1 MSGRSLLAGG
11 ILITLVLAL
20 LMTGCAKKTPV
31 VEESMGGP
39 QPVTDTGES
48 ERERQA
54 RLQREAELAERE
66 RRLMEE
72 SMRRRAAEQQRAG
85 AMSREDFVNR
95 DVLFAF
101 DSSVLSSEA
110 KTLLEQKATWLSEN
124 PQVTAQIEGHCDER
138 GTTDYNLALG
148 DRRAFAAK
156 QYLTTLGVPSSR
168 LTTISYGEERPLDSG
183 HNEAAWARNRR
194 AHFVITSR

>member
-1 MSGRSLLAGG
+1 MSSRSLLAGG
-11 ILITLVLAL
+11 ALITLVLAL

-31 VEESMGGP
+31 VEESMGP
-39 QPVTDTGES
+39 QPVSDAGES
-48 ERERQA
+48 ERDRQA

-101 DSSVLSSEA
+101 DSFVLSSEG
-110 KTLLEQKATWLSEN
+110 KTLLEQKAAWLSEN
-124 PQVTAQIEGHCDER
+124 PQVAAQIEGHCDER
-138 GTTDYNLALG
+138 GTTAYNLALG
-148 DRRAFAAK
+148 DRRAFSTK
-156 QYLTTLGVPSSR
+156 QYLTTLGVASPR
-168 LTTISYGEERPLDSG
+168 LTTISYGEERPLDPG

>member
-1 MSGRSLLAGG
+1 MSSRSLLAGSA
-11 ILITLVLAL
+11 LITLVLAL
-20 LMTGCAKKTPV
+20 LMTGCSKKTPV
-31 VEESMGGP
+31 VEESMGP
-39 QPVTDTGES
+39 QPVSDAGES
-48 ERERQA
+48 ERDRQA

-101 DSSVLSSEA
+101 DSSALSSEA
-110 KTLLEQKATWLSEN
+110 KTTLEQKGTWLSEN

-138 GTTDYNLALG
+138 GTTAYNLALG
-148 DRRAFAAK
+148 DRRAFTAK
-156 QYLTTLGVPSSR
+156 QYLTTLGVASPR
-168 LTTISYGEERPLDSG
+168 LTTISYGEERPLDPG

>member
-11 ILITLVLAL
+11 ALIALVSAL

-31 VEESMGGP
+31 VEESMGAP
-39 QPVTDTGES
+39 QPVSEAES

-85 AMSREDFVNR
+85 ATSREDFVNR

-101 DSSVLSSEA
+101 DSFVLSSEG
-110 KTLLEQKATWLSEN
+110 KTLLEQKASWLSEN

-138 GTTDYNLALG
+138 GTTAYNLALG
-148 DRRAFAAK
+148 ERRAYTAK
-156 QYLTTLGVPSSR
+156 QYLTTLGVASPR
-168 LTTISYGEERPLDSG
+168 LTTISYGEEQPLDPG
-183 HNEAAWARNRR
+183 HTEAAWARNRR

>member
-1 MSGRSLLAGG
+1 MSGRSLLVGG
-11 ILITLVLAL
+11 VLSTLVLAL
-20 LMTGCAKKTPV
+20 LITGCAKKTPV
-31 VEESMGGP
+31 VEESMAP
-39 QPVTDTGES
+39 QPVTDAGES
-48 ERERQA
+48 ERERQE
-54 RLQREAELAERE
+54 RLRREAELAERE

-95 DVLFAF
+95 DILFAF
-101 DSSVLSSEA
+101 DSSTLSSEA
-110 KTLLEQKATWLSEN
+110 KTTLEQKGTWLSEN

-138 GTTDYNLALG
+138 GTTAYNLALG

-156 QYLTTLGVPSSR
+156 QYLTTLGVASSR
-168 LTTISYGEERPLDSG
+168 LTTISYGEERPLDPG

>member
-1 MSGRSLLAGG
+1 MSGRSLLAGSA
-11 ILITLVLAL
+11 LFALVLAL
-20 LMTGCAKKTPV
+20 LTTGCAKKTPV
-31 VEESMGGP
+31 VEESMAP
-39 QPVTDTGES
+39 QPVAGES
-48 ERERQA
+48 EQERQA

-101 DSSVLSSEA
+101 DSFVLSSEG
-110 KTLLEQKATWLSEN
+110 KTLLEQKGAWLSEN

-138 GTTDYNLALG
+138 GTTAYNLALG
-148 DRRAFAAK
+148 ERRAFAAK
-156 QYLTTLGVPSSR
+156 QYLTTLGVASSR
-168 LTTISYGEERPLDSG
+168 LTTISYGEERPVDPG
-183 HNEAAWARNRR
+183 QTEAAWTRNRR